1 MNNSMPTEE
10 DVRSVLRGVIDPEV
24 GMNIVELGL
33 VYKVIVAEGK
43 LQVDITMTTP
53 ACPMSDMILEDAR
66 ATLKALAP
74 KDAEIELNLV
84 WEPPWSP
91 DMMTGYARRHF
102 GWDES
107 AGQADQ

>member
-1 MNNSMPTEE
+1 MNNTMPTEE
-10 DVRSVLRGVIDPEV
+10 DVLSVLRSVIDPEV

-33 VYKVIVAEGK
+33 VYNVDITDRK

-53 ACPMSDMILEDAR
+53 ACPMIEMILEDAH

-91 DMMTGYARRHF
+91 DMMTGYARQHF

-107 AGQADQ
+107 VGQAE